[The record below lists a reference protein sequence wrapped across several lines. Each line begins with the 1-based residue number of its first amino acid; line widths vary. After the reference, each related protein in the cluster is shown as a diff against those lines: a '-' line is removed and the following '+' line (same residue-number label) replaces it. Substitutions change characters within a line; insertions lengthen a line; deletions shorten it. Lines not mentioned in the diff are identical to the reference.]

1 MKKLLILY
9 PFLLFCLIS
18 KADNQLKLTNWE
30 IKSTTEISENAEKV
44 SMPSFQA
51 TDWYEATVPTTVL
64 NALVKQNVYPDPRIG
79 MNNFLIPDVSDEF
92 NKKMD
97 LAKYSYLGNGKNPWQ
112 EPYWYRTTFT
122 LPKQYKNKKIWL
134 NLNGINYRADVW
146 INGHQ
151 IGKKEDVVGMFRRF
165 KFDITDY
172 IQPTQNCIAIKI
184 YQVDHPGTP
193 NPGTQF
199 IAFGPNRGTAS
210 DLFKDETL
218 KFTGGWDCA
227 PVVRDRNMGIYQ
239 SVTLEATSQVTIE
252 DPYII
257 TTLPQK
263 DTTVADITI
272 KATVHNHSDKM
283 ISGKVKATIR
293 LINELV
299 YPSYTRKL
307 AGSMKPIS
315 VTLPVTMLPNE
326 SKEIILSPQKFS
338 VLSIQNPY
346 LWYPNGYGEQYM
358 HSLDLSF
365 DMNNGKSSDR
375 EKVNFGIR
383 EVTSELMKNGE
394 EYGRVF
400 FINGKRIFCKGGWI
414 QPDVLLDDS
423 PKRIYDQARLM
434 ANANITLIGSEDMPS
449 PSEDW
454 LDSWDK
460 YGLMNWHVFYQCY
473 RMFPGR
479 DNQHNPLNN
488 DLAIACVKDMVK
500 RYRNHPC
507 IIAWFG
513 VNEVL
518 VDEELYH
525 PTKEAV
531 LSLDTTRP
539 YIPTTSIS
547 WDVDKLTPYLKP
559 DLPTGTTDDGAPDYN
574 WAPSDYYFDKVEE
587 VYLQMFRNEL
597 GMPSVP
603 VYESLKK
610 FIPTIDKPLDRRN
623 PIYPLDS
630 IWAEHGAWDTNNF
643 CYRAYDNAIRTFY
656 SDPVSSEDY
665 AYKGQLVSS
674 EGYRAM
680 FEAANHRMWDITTG
694 IMIWKLNSCWP
705 DVCWQIY
712 DWYLSPNA
720 SYYFS
725 KKAMEPIHIQMNANT
740 NRISVLNN
748 DLAIACVKDMVKR
761 YRNHPCIIAWFGVNE
776 VLVDEELYHPTKEA
790 VLSLDTTRPYIP
802 TTSISWDVDK
812 LTPYLKPDLPTG
824 TTDDGA
830 PDYNWA
836 PSDYYFDKVE
846 EVYLQMFRNE
856 LGMPSVPV
864 YESLKKFIPTID
876 KPLDRRNPIY
886 PLDSI
891 WAEHGAWDTN
901 NFCYRAYDNAI
912 RTFYSDP
919 VSSEDYA
926 YKGQLVSSE
935 GYRAMFEA
943 ANHRMWDIT
952 TGIMIWKLNSC
963 WPDVCWQ
970 IYDWYLSPNAS
981 YYFSKKAMEPIHI
994 QMNANTNRISV
1005 INATH
1010 QELKSVVAKARIID
1024 YSMKECWA
1032 YTDTIS
1038 VGADQYKELE
1048 TVPQR
1053 GDLSAVY
1060 YIKLELEDLN
1070 GNLIS
1075 ENLYWRYSQHQNF
1088 YWLVNMPKVTLKQDL
1103 KLQKQEKEYQITLTL
1118 TNDSDKLSFF
1128 NHLMI
1133 QREKTKEVVNPVFWS
1148 DNFISLFPNET
1159 RTITATVSIED
1170 LHGENPIIIIK

>member
-630 IWAEHGAWDTNNF
+630 IWAEHGAWDT
-643 CYRAYDNAIRTFY
+643 D
-656 SDPVSSEDY
+656 
-665 AYKGQLVSS
+665 
-674 EGYRAM
+674 
-680 FEAANHRMWDITTG
+680 
-694 IMIWKLNSCWP
+694 
-705 DVCWQIY
+705 
-712 DWYLSPNA
+712 
-720 SYYFS
+720 
-725 KKAMEPIHIQMNANT
+725 
-740 NRISVLNN
+740 
-748 DLAIACVKDMVKR
+748 
-761 YRNHPCIIAWFGVNE
+761 
-776 VLVDEELYHPTKEA
+776 
-790 VLSLDTTRPYIP
+790 
-802 TTSISWDVDK
+802 
-812 LTPYLKPDLPTG
+812 
-824 TTDDGA
+824 
-830 PDYNWA
+830 
-836 PSDYYFDKVE
+836 
-846 EVYLQMFRNE
+846 
-856 LGMPSVPV
+856 
-864 YESLKKFIPTID
+864 
-876 KPLDRRNPIY
+876 
-886 PLDSI
+886 
-891 WAEHGAWDTN
+891 

-1010 QELKSVVAKARIID
+1010 QELKSVIAKARIID

-1053 GDLSAVY
+1053 GDLSAIY

-1070 GNLIS
+1070 RNLIS

>member
-1 MKKLLILY
+1 
-9 PFLLFCLIS
+9 
-18 KADNQLKLTNWE
+18 
-30 IKSTTEISENAEKV
+30 
-44 SMPSFQA
+44 
-51 TDWYEATVPTTVL
+51 
-64 NALVKQNVYPDPRIG
+64 
-79 MNNFLIPDVSDEF
+79 
-92 NKKMD
+92 
-97 LAKYSYLGNGKNPWQ
+97 
-112 EPYWYRTTFT
+112 
-122 LPKQYKNKKIWL
+122 
-134 NLNGINYRADVW
+134 
-146 INGHQ
+146 
-151 IGKKEDVVGMFRRF
+151 
-165 KFDITDY
+165 
-172 IQPTQNCIAIKI
+172 
-184 YQVDHPGTP
+184 
-193 NPGTQF
+193 
-199 IAFGPNRGTAS
+199 
-210 DLFKDETL
+210 
-218 KFTGGWDCA
+218 
-227 PVVRDRNMGIYQ
+227 
-239 SVTLEATSQVTIE
+239 
-252 DPYII
+252 
-257 TTLPQK
+257 
-263 DTTVADITI
+263 
-272 KATVHNHSDKM
+272 
-283 ISGKVKATIR
+283 
-293 LINELV
+293 
-299 YPSYTRKL
+299 
-307 AGSMKPIS
+307 
-315 VTLPVTMLPNE
+315 
-326 SKEIILSPQKFS
+326 
-338 VLSIQNPY
+338 
-346 LWYPNGYGEQYM
+346 
-358 HSLDLSF
+358 
-365 DMNNGKSSDR
+365 
-375 EKVNFGIR
+375 
-383 EVTSELMKNGE
+383 
-394 EYGRVF
+394 
-400 FINGKRIFCKGGWI
+400 
-414 QPDVLLDDS
+414 
-423 PKRIYDQARLM
+423 
-434 ANANITLIGSEDMPS
+434 
-449 PSEDW
+449 
-454 LDSWDK
+454 
-460 YGLMNWHVFYQCY
+460 
-473 RMFPGR
+473 MFPGR

-740 NRISVLNN
+740 NRISV
-748 DLAIACVKDMVKR
+748 
-761 YRNHPCIIAWFGVNE
+761 
-776 VLVDEELYHPTKEA
+776 
-790 VLSLDTTRPYIP
+790 
-802 TTSISWDVDK
+802 
-812 LTPYLKPDLPTG
+812 
-824 TTDDGA
+824 
-830 PDYNWA
+830 
-836 PSDYYFDKVE
+836 
-846 EVYLQMFRNE
+846 
-856 LGMPSVPV
+856 
-864 YESLKKFIPTID
+864 
-876 KPLDRRNPIY
+876 
-886 PLDSI
+886 
-891 WAEHGAWDTN
+891 
-901 NFCYRAYDNAI
+901 
-912 RTFYSDP
+912 
-919 VSSEDYA
+919 
-926 YKGQLVSSE
+926 
-935 GYRAMFEA
+935 
-943 ANHRMWDIT
+943 
-952 TGIMIWKLNSC
+952 
-963 WPDVCWQ
+963 
-970 IYDWYLSPNAS
+970 
-981 YYFSKKAMEPIHI
+981 
-994 QMNANTNRISV
+994 

-1010 QELKSVVAKARIID
+1010 QEFKSVIAKARIID

-1053 GDLSAVY
+1053 GDLSAIY

-1070 GNLIS
+1070 RNLIS